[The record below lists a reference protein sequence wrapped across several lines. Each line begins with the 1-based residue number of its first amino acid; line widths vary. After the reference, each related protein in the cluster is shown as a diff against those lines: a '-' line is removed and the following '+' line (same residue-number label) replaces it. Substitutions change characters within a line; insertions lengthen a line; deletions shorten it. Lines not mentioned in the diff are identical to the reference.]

1 MMANSNMS
9 HANEGNNTL
18 QEKCPHNSFNG
29 LLTVVIAM
37 DTKNRIL
44 LIAFNVLLMFCTIF
58 LNLLSVVTIRKS
70 SQLKNKLCYFVI
82 LVQSAVD
89 FGVGVLS
96 ITSFIVF
103 LAIPLLGIRNCVGI
117 GLLFLLGVNMA
128 SSLSAVTLSA
138 MTVERY
144 IGVLHPYS
152 YQTSITKKRIS
163 IYVAVV
169 NSLCLFDYVGLFF
182 TSQATFGH
190 FVTST
195 GAIFFLFMV
204 YAYTRIFFV
213 VKKLD
218 RSASRPND
226 SEKQDQSRRR
236 RLLREIKHAK
246 SCFIVVICYGIC
258 SLPITLTL
266 ILARQGR
273 IERGVYVF
281 WFLTLFMLNSSVN
294 SVLFFWTKTL
304 LRTEAWNTLK
314 SLCRRE

>member
-1 MMANSNMS
+1 MANSNMS
-9 HANEGNNTL
+9 HASKGNNTL
-18 QEKCPHNSFNG
+18 QEKCPQNSFDG
-29 LLTVVIAM
+29 VIAM

-82 LVQSAVD
+82 LIQSAVD

-96 ITSFIVF
+96 ITSFIAF

-117 GLLFLLGVNMA
+117 SLMFLLE
-128 SSLSAVTLSA
+128 SLPLSLSTVTLSA
-138 MTVERY
+138 MTAERY

-152 YQTSITKKRIS
+152 YQTSVTKRRIS
-163 IYVAVV
+163 IYVAIVI
-169 NSLCLFDYVGLFF
+169 SLCLFD
-182 TSQATFGH
+182 
-190 FVTST
+190 ST
-195 GAIFFLFMV
+195 GLIFFSATIFGYILTIMRVICFLFMV

-213 VKKLD
+213 VKRLD
-218 RSASRPND
+218 SSARRPTD
-226 SEKQDQSRRR
+226 SGKQDQSQRR

-258 SLPITLTL
+258 SLPITLTA
-266 ILARQGR
+266 ILTRQGR
-273 IERGVYVF
+273 IERGVYMF
-281 WFLTLFMLNSSVN
+281 WFVTLFMLNSSVN
-294 SVLFFWTKTL
+294 SMLFFWTKTL

-314 SLCRRE
+314 SLCRREY

>member
-1 MMANSNMS
+1 MANSNMS
-9 HANEGNNTL
+9 QGDQGNNTL
-18 QEKCPHNSFNG
+18 QEKCPYNSFIE
-29 LLTVVIAM
+29 LLTVAM
-37 DTKNRIL
+37 DTNNRIL
-44 LIAFNVLLMFCTIF
+44 LIAFNVLLVFCTIF

-103 LAIPLLGIRNCVGI
+103 LAIPLLGIRNCVCI
-117 GLLFLLGVNMA
+117 GLLFLLEVLPL
-128 SSLSAVTLSA
+128 SLSTVTLSA
-138 MTVERY
+138 MTAERY

-152 YQTSITKKRIS
+152 YQTSVTKRRIS

-169 NSLCLFDYVGLFF
+169 ISLCLFDCTGLIFF
-182 TSQATFGH
+182 SPIIFGYI
-190 FVTST
+190 SSLMR
-195 GAIFFLFMV
+195 AICFLFMV
-204 YAYTRIFFV
+204 YAYTSIFFE

-218 RSASRPND
+218 RSARRPND
-226 SEKQDQSRRR
+226 SGKQDQSRRR

-258 SLPITLTL
+258 SQPITLTA
-266 ILARQGR
+266 ILARQVR
-273 IERGVYVF
+273 IELGVYVF
-281 WFLTLFMLNSSVN
+281 WFFTLLMLNSSVN

>member
-1 MMANSNMS
+1 MS
-9 HANEGNNTL
+9 HPNEGNNTL
-18 QEKCPHNSFNG
+18 HEKCPYNSFNE

-44 LIAFNVLLMFCTIF
+44 LIAFNVLLMFCTIS

-82 LVQSAVD
+82 LVQASVD

-96 ITSFIVF
+96 ITSLNAF
-103 LAIPLLGIRNCVGI
+103 LAIPLLGIRNCVCI
-117 GLLFLLGVNMA
+117 GLLFLLEA
-128 SSLSAVTLSA
+128 LPLSLSTVTLSA
-138 MTVERY
+138 MTAERY

-152 YQTSITKKRIS
+152 YQTSVTKRRIS

-169 NSLCLFDYVGLFF
+169 NSLCLFDSVGLLF
-182 TSQATFGH
+182 TTQATFGH
-190 FVTST
+190 FVTLS
-195 GAIFFLFMV
+195 GAICFLFMV

-218 RSASRPND
+218 RSARRPND
-226 SEKQDQSRRR
+226 GGKQDQSRRR

-246 SCFIVVICYGIC
+246 SCFFVVICYGIC
-258 SLPITLTL
+258 SLPIVLTT

-281 WFLTLFMLNSSVN
+281 WFFTLFMLNSSVN
-294 SVLFFWTKTL
+294 SMLFFWTKTL

-314 SLCRRE
+314 SLCRKEYYMD

>member
-1 MMANSNMS
+1 MANSNMS
-9 HANEGNNTL
+9 HASKGNNTL
-18 QEKCPHNSFNG
+18 QEKCLHNSFDE

-37 DTKNRIL
+37 DAKNRIL

-103 LAIPLLGIRNCVGI
+103 LAIPLPGIRNCVGI
-117 GLLFLLGVNMA
+117 GLLFLLEFLPL
-128 SSLSAVTLSA
+128 SLSTVTLSA
-138 MTVERY
+138 MTAERY

-152 YQTSITKKRIS
+152 YQTSVTKRRIS

-169 NSLCLFDYVGLFF
+169 NSLCLFDYVGLLF
-182 TSQATFGH
+182 TRQATFGH
-190 FVTST
+190 FVTL
-195 GAIFFLFMV
+195 AFALFFLFMV

-218 RSASRPND
+218 RSARRPND
-226 SEKQDQSRRR
+226 GEKQDQSRKR

-246 SCFIVVICYGIC
+246 SCFIVVNCYGIC
-258 SLPITLTL
+258 SMPITLTE
-266 ILARQGR
+266 ILTRQGR

-281 WFLTLFMLNSSVN
+281 WFFTLFMLNSSVN
-294 SVLFFWTKTL
+294 SMLFFWTKTL

-314 SLCRRE
+314 SLCRREY

>member
-1 MMANSNMS
+1 MANSNMS
-9 HANEGNNTL
+9 HASKGNNTL
-18 QEKCPHNSFNG
+18 QEKCAQNRFNE

-96 ITSFIVF
+96 ITSFIAF
-103 LAIPLLGIRNCVGI
+103 LAIPLLGIRNCDAI
-117 GLLFLLGVNMA
+117 GVLFLLKFLPV
-128 SSLSAVTLSA
+128 SLSTVTLSA
-138 MTVERY
+138 MTAERY

-152 YQTSITKKRIS
+152 YQTSVTKRRIS

-169 NSLCLFDYVGLFF
+169 ISFCLFD
-182 TSQATFGH
+182 
-190 FVTST
+190 ST
-195 GAIFFLFMV
+195 GLIFFSPTLFGYILSLVRGICFLFMV

-218 RSASRPND
+218 RSARRPND
-226 SEKQDQSRRR
+226 GEKQDQSRRR

-246 SCFIVVICYGIC
+246 SCFIVVICFGIC
-258 SLPITLTL
+258 SMPMTLTS
-266 ILARQGR
+266 ILALQGR
-273 IERGVYVF
+273 IELGVYVC
-281 WFLTLFMLNSSVN
+281 WLVTLLMLNSSGN

>member
-1 MMANSNMS
+1 MANSNMS
-9 HANEGNNTL
+9 QGDEGNNTL
-18 QEKCPHNSFNG
+18 QEKCSQNSFNG
-29 LLTVVIAM
+29 LLTVVTAM

-96 ITSFIVF
+96 ITSFIAI

-117 GLLFLLGVNMA
+117 GLLFLLKFLPLG
-128 SSLSAVTLSA
+128 LSIVTLSA
-138 MTVERY
+138 MTAERY

-152 YQTSITKKRIS
+152 YQTSVTKRRIS

-169 NSLCLFDYVGLFF
+169 NSLCLFDYIGLFF

-190 FVTST
+190 FVTLT
-195 GAIFFLFMV
+195 GAICFLFIV

-218 RSASRPND
+218 RSARRPND
-226 SEKQDQSRRR
+226 GEKQDQSRRR
-236 RLLREIKHAK
+236 RFLREIKHAK

-258 SLPITLTL
+258 FLPITLTA

-281 WFLTLFMLNSSVN
+281 WFFTLCMLNSTVN
-294 SVLFFWTKTL
+294 SMLFFWTKTL

-314 SLCRRE
+314 SLYRRE